1 MTLPLNIPQKKTKLW
16 ISLLGAICFVS
27 IGIFILSKPHST
39 DSWAPI
45 FGWASILFFGLTG
58 TLSSKK
64 LLDTRPALIINDKG
78 IWDNTTFTQVGL
90 ITWNSIT
97 QITHQKIV
105 NNHFIFI
112 YTKDPEVYLN
122 KVSGISLRILQK
134 NQQGF
139 GTPFTIN
146 GNGVRYDIVQL
157 QELLQS
163 EWKKHHSKTT

>member
-1 MTLPLNIPQKKTKLW
+1 MATTLYIPQKKTKLW

-27 IGIFILSKPHST
+27 MGFFILSKPQSK

-45 FGWASILFFGLTG
+45 FGWGSILFFGLTG
-58 TLSSKK
+58 VLSIIK

-78 IWDNTTFTQVGL
+78 IWDNTTFMQVGL
-90 ITWNSIT
+90 ISWHSIT
-97 QITHQKIV
+97 KITHQKVV

-122 KVSGISLRILQK
+122 KVSGISLRILRK

-146 GNGVRYDIVQL
+146 GNGVRYNITQL
-157 QELLQS
+157 HQLLES
-163 EWKKHHSKTT
+163 EWEKHRK

>member
-1 MTLPLNIPQKKTKLW
+1 M
-16 ISLLGAICFVS
+16 GF
-27 IGIFILSKPHST
+27 FILSKPQSK

-45 FGWASILFFGLTG
+45 FGWANILFFGLTG
-58 TLSSKK
+58 VLSIKK
-64 LLDTRPALIINDKG
+64 LMDSHPALIINDKG

-97 QITHQKIV
+97 KITHHKVV

-112 YTKDPEVYLN
+112 YTKEPEVYLN
-122 KVSGISLRILQK
+122 KVSGIQLRILRK

-146 GNGVRYDIVQL
+146 GNGVRYNITQL
-157 QELLQS
+157 HKLLQS
-163 EWKKHHSKTT
+163 EWEKYHNKTA

>member
-27 IGIFILSKPHST
+27 MGIFVLSKPHST
-39 DSWAPI
+39 HSWAPI

-122 KVSGISLRILQK
+122 KVSGISLRILRK

-146 GNGVRYDIVQL
+146 GNGVRYNISQL
-157 QELLQS
+157 HQLLLS
-163 EWKKHHSKTT
+163 EWEKHHK

>member
-1 MTLPLNIPQKKTKLW
+1 MATTLHIPQKKTKLW

-27 IGIFILSKPHST
+27 MGIFVLSKPHSSH
-39 DSWAPI
+39 SWAPI

-58 TLSSKK
+58 VLSIKK
-64 LLDTRPALIINDKG
+64 LPDTRPALIINDKG
-78 IWDNTTFTQVGL
+78 IWDNTTFMQVGL

-97 QITHQKIV
+97 QITHQKVV

-122 KVSGISLRILQK
+122 KVSGISLRILRK

-146 GNGVRYDIVQL
+146 GNGVRYNISQL
-157 QELLQS
+157 HQLLLS
-163 EWKKHHSKTT
+163 EWEKHHK